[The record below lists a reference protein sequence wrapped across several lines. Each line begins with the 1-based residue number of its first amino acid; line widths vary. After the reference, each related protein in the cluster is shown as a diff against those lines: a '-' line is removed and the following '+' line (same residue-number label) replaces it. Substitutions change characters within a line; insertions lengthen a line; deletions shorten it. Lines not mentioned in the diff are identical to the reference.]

1 MVKCYHCGKLGHL
14 KKNCRLLS
22 NDDGK
27 SKKSSQPGQHKPS
40 VRQHSKRECDTL
52 VVEHVLQAGVM
63 GNWII
68 DSGATC
74 HICHDE
80 ILFSELQL
88 LEKETDVTLGDGH
101 TPQAT
106 EKGTVPLIM
115 NLPASSCSKCCL
127 FEALFVPSLSYSVL
141 VC

>member
-1 MVKCYHCGKLGHL
+1 MLKETDGKVLPLWKLGHL

-27 SKKSSQPGQHKPS
+27 SKKSSQPGQHK
-40 VRQHSKRECDTL
+40 RDTL
-52 VVEHVLQAGVM
+52 VVEHVVQAGVM

-80 ILFSELQL
+80 ILFS
-88 LEKETDVTLGDGH
+88 
-101 TPQAT
+101 
-106 EKGTVPLIM
+106 
-115 NLPASSCSKCCL
+115 
-127 FEALFVPSLSYSVL
+127 
-141 VC
+141 